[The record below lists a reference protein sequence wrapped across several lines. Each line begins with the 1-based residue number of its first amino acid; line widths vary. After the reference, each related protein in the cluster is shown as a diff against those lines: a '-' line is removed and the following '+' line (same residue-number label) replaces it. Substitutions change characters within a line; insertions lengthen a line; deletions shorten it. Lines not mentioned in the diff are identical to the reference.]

1 MRLAT
6 YIALLTLLTFSQ
18 AYGIVIR
25 HDIDDKKY
33 QELGE
38 QYTSSVAF
46 VAGCVSTLIEPNWL
60 LTAAHCVTEG
70 RSDLDIARHLEA
82 EYPVEK
88 IYRHPSKD
96 IALVQLSEPITNG
109 KPVKLYTNTDEAGKT
124 VVLVGNGSFGNG
136 LDGVT
141 VKDGKIRGANS
152 TVIETRPNNLV
163 FLFDAPD
170 TALSLEGIS
179 GPGDSGGPAFL
190 EIENILYVAG
200 VSSAQGTMGLK
211 EGQYGV
217 KEYYSRVSTH
227 YSWIREIIDNTRP
240 NPVPG
245 H

>member
-1 MRLAT
+1 MRLAL
-6 YIALLTLLTFSQ
+6 YGVLLTIITFSQ

-25 HDIDDKKY
+25 NDVSDEKY
-33 QELGE
+33 QEFGE

-46 VAGCVSTLIEPNWL
+46 FAGCVSTLIDPNWL

-70 RSDLDIARHLEA
+70 RSDLDIARHLDA

-96 IALVQLSEPITNG
+96 IALVQLSKPITNG

-124 VVLVGNGSFGNG
+124 VVFVGNGSFGNG
-136 LDGVT
+136 RDGVT
-141 VKDGKIRGANS
+141 VKDGKIRGAKN
-152 TVIETRPNNLV
+152 TIIETRPNNLV

-190 EIENILYVAG
+190 EIENTLYVAG
-200 VSSAQGTMGLK
+200 VSSAQDTMGLK

-227 YSWIREIIDNTRP
+227 YSWIMEIIDSAKAKASP
-240 NPVPG
+240 KQ
-245 H
+245 